1 VVKNVCRSVSSFGR
15 LILFVTYLARDI
27 SPGPIYNARRT
38 RHTYNLFFRL
48 TWHPLATRQPPAYFY
63 QDIPSPQHMY
73 NDTIYLF
80 QMTCLFTAYLSWHT
94 YKKAFCRLDS
104 LILVM
109 CPVYIQAGF
118 FAGTLDVFLDAI
130 SSPRQ
135 GAVRYIPSALFVSPR
150 LSVLL

>member
-1 VVKNVCRSVSSFGR
+1 
-15 LILFVTYLARDI
+15 
-27 SPGPIYNARRT
+27 
-38 RHTYNLFFRL
+38 
-48 TWHPLATRQPPAYFY
+48 
-63 QDIPSPQHMY
+63 MY

-109 CPVYIQAGF
+109 CPVYIQAVF

-135 GAVRYIPSALFVSPR
+135 GAVRYIPGALFVSPR
-150 LSVLL
+150 LSVLQAHISNGALNVQAKYITMRQRSG